1 MKNYLLTKNVEI
13 KECSDGGTIFHMQDK
28 SNDIKLTRYN
38 VFSGIDLIYNNI
50 NSLKFSSQL
59 NENKKNIIEIDH
71 CHKGY
76 LEYQIQDKYFY
87 ISPGDISIHQLG
99 KDIHSEIFPNGH
111 YQGITIQIDID
122 KAPENFS
129 DILEDINVS
138 PLEIAEKFHLKENFF
153 FILRQ
158 FPNIEHIFSELYNLP
173 SCAQKGYFKLKIL
186 EIFLFLSSIETP
198 KNKVEQHSFSA
209 SQAECAKN
217 ICKYLNEHLEK
228 NITMSSLSDIFN
240 LSDYQIR
247 TSFYNVY
254 GMTVS
259 TYLRHQRMQKAAQ
272 LLRSSNLSILE
283 IANQVGYNNGSKFA
297 ESFRIIMGMTPRQ
310 YRNEKYRNI

>member
-1 MKNYLLTKNVEI
+1 MKNYLLTKNIEI

-28 SNDIKLTRYN
+28 SNDIKLIRYN

-50 NSLKFSSQL
+50 HLLNFSSQV
-59 NENKKNIIEIDH
+59 NEKKKNTIEINH
-71 CHKGY
+71 CREGR

-87 ISPGDISIHQLG
+87 VAPGDISIHQLG
-99 KDIHSEIFPNGH
+99 ENFSNENFPTGH
-111 YQGITIQIDID
+111 YHGITIQIDID

-138 PLEIAEKFHLKENFF
+138 PLEITEKFHLKENFF

-158 FPNIEHIFSELYNLP
+158 FPNIEHIFSELYNVP

-186 EIFLFLSSIETP
+186 EIFLFLSSIEP
-198 KNKVEQHSFSA
+198 EKNKSEQHSFSA
-209 SQAECAKN
+209 SQAECAKS

-259 TYLRHQRMQKAAQ
+259 AYLRHQRMQKAAQ
-272 LLRSSNLSILE
+272 LLRNTNISILE
-283 IANQVGYNNGSKFA
+283 IANQLGYNNGSKFA
-297 ESFRIIMGMTPRQ
+297 ESFRIMMGVTPRQ